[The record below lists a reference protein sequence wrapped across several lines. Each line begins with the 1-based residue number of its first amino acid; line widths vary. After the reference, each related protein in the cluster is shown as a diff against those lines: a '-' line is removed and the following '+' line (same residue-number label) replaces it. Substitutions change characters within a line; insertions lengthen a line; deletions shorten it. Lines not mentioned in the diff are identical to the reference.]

1 MEHFMKLF
9 KKRTFKVDIV
19 LVFTFMIVLT
29 VVTITSFVYF
39 KNKASTLKL
48 VQLNFRKEADAVL
61 TKTENYMQ
69 SAQVTAEIATRVFDK
84 PELKLTINSRES
96 AYLLNAV
103 KNQQPI
109 ELFYY
114 GDEAGNFLQAGI
126 LGKNIYTKQ
135 IRRING
141 KAVTDLNYFDSN
153 FNLKNSK
160 SEADSKYDPR
170 VRPWYKGAKTTGKT
184 FWTEPYIFAENGKPG
199 ITVACPV
206 YNKDKSL
213 KGVVAADIT
222 LDGLSEFLKEIDIS
236 NTSIAFIID
245 ETGKLLAYADPAKM
259 TVDLNG
265 KITRLAPYELKIP
278 ELTAGI
284 RHYQD
289 KTEKSFSYGVQG
301 VNYLACFAS
310 FPEAFGKKWLFAV
323 IATEDDFL
331 GPIKNTL
338 RITMLLSISGLIVAV
353 LAAFL
358 LARQV
363 SRPIEKL
370 AAEILKVKNFN
381 LDETA
386 DINSH
391 IHEIQAMDSAINGMK
406 NSLRAFRLYVP
417 ATLVK
422 QLIASGEKVT
432 IGGKSRELTVFFS
445 DIEDFTSITENI
457 SPKDLMLQLSD
468 YFDVMTKIIEQESGT
483 VDKFIGD
490 AVMAFWGAPI
500 SNEEHAIM
508 ACRAALKCQQIIGEF
523 NKNWEAE
530 GKYPFRTRMGINTGY
545 MIVGNMG
552 SRQRMNYSVMGD
564 GVNLASRLEMLN
576 KIYSTSIII
585 SKGTHRY
592 VQNQFVTRTIDQ
604 ITVKGK
610 SQSVVIYELMAEKGT
625 PDATRLAPL
634 AERFEQAYKLYLK
647 RDWQQAKSMC
657 ETLLEEFPDDQVSAI
672 YIERCTNF
680 IEHEPDPSWSGISK
694 LFEK

>member
-1 MEHFMKLF
+1 MKLL

-19 LVFTFMIVLT
+19 FVFTFLIVLT
-29 VVTITSFVYF
+29 VVIITSFVYF
-39 KNKASTLKL
+39 ENRASTLEL
-48 VQLNFRKEADAVL
+48 VQLNFKKEADAVL
-61 TKTENYMQ
+61 TKTNYYLQ
-69 SAQVTAEIATRVFDK
+69 GAQLTAEIATKVFDV
-84 PELKLTINSRES
+84 PDSNLTVNSDEA
-96 AYLLNAV
+96 AYLLKAV
-103 KNQQPI
+103 MTHHQLS
-109 ELFYY
+109 LFYY
-114 GDEAGNFLQAGI
+114 GDEQGNFLQAAN
-126 LGKNIYTKQ
+126 LGKTIFTKSIKQ
-135 IRRING
+135 VNG
-141 KAVTDLNYFDSN
+141 NAATVFNYFDSKLQ
-153 FNLKNSK
+153 LKT
-160 SEADSKYDPR
+160 SENIADSKYDPR
-170 VRPWYKGAKTTGKT
+170 LRPWYKGAKASGKT
-184 FWTEPYIFAENGKPG
+184 FWTDPYIFFENGKPG

-206 YNKDKSL
+206 YNQDKSF

-222 LDGLSEFLKEIDIS
+222 LDGLSEFLKVIDIS
-236 NTSIAFIID
+236 KNSLALIMD
-245 ETGKLLAYADPAKM
+245 ETGKLLAFTDPKKM
-259 TVDLNG
+259 VAVNSG

-278 ELTAGI
+278 KLTAGV

-289 KTEKSFSYGVQG
+289 NSQHSFSYEVDGVK
-301 VNYLACFAS
+301 YLGYFVY
-310 FPEAFGKKWLFAV
+310 FHETFGKKWLFGV
-323 IATEDDFL
+323 IATENNFL

-338 RITMLLSISGLIVAV
+338 RITMILSVTGLLLAM
-353 LAAFL
+353 LAAFF
-358 LARQV
+358 LARQI

-370 AAEILKVKNFN
+370 ANEVLKVKHFN
-381 LDETA
+381 LDESS
-386 DINSH
+386 DVHSH
-391 IHEIQAMDSAINGMK
+391 IHEIQDMNAAIQGMK

-445 DIEDFTSITENI
+445 DIADFTSITENI

-468 YFDVMTKIIEQESGT
+468 YFDVMTKIIETESGT

-500 SNEEHAIM
+500 SNEDHAIM
-508 ACRAALKCQQIIGEF
+508 ACRAALKCQQLIGEF
-523 NKNWEAE
+523 NKNWEAA
-530 GKYPFRTRMGINTGY
+530 GKYPFHTRMGIHTDY

-610 SQSVVIYELMAEKGT
+610 SQSVVIYELMAENDT
-625 PDATRLAPL
+625 PEAERLAPL
-634 AERFEQAYKLYLK
+634 AERFQQAYKLYLK
-647 RDWQQAKSMC
+647 REWEQAKAIC
-657 ETLLEEFPDDQVSAI
+657 EELHEKFPEDQVSVL
-672 YIERCTNF
+672 YIERCNNF
-680 IEHEPDPSWSGISK
+680 IEHEPDPAWSGISK

>member
-1 MEHFMKLF
+1 MKLF

-19 LVFTFMIVLT
+19 FVFTFLIVLT

-39 KNKASTLKL
+39 ENKAATVTL
-48 VQLNFRKEADAVL
+48 VQHNFQKEADAVL
-61 TKTENYMQ
+61 TKTDNYMQ
-69 SAQVTAEIATRVFDK
+69 NAQVTAEIGSNVFNK
-84 PELKLTINSRES
+84 PDLKLTINSAES
-96 AYLLNAV
+96 AYLLSAV
-103 KNQQPI
+103 KHQPSI

-126 LGKNIYTKQ
+126 LGKIIYTKQ
-135 IRRING
+135 ISRIND
-141 KAVTDLNYFDSN
+141 KAVTNFNYFDSN
-153 FNLKNSK
+153 LKLKTSK
-160 SEADSKYDPR
+160 AVADSKYDPR
-170 VRPWYKGAKTTGKT
+170 VRPWYKGAKAIGKT

-213 KGVVAADIT
+213 KGVIAADIT
-222 LDGLSEFLKEIDIS
+222 LDGLSEFIKEIDVS
-236 NTSIAFIID
+236 KKSIAFIID
-245 ETGKLLAYADPAKM
+245 ETGKLLAYTDPQKM
-259 TVDLNG
+259 TVNVNG
-265 KITRLAPYELKIP
+265 KVIRQAPYELKIP
-278 ELTAGI
+278 ELTASI
-284 RHYQD
+284 RCYQD
-289 KTEKSFSYGVQG
+289 KSENSFSYGVQG
-301 VNYLACFAS
+301 INYLACFSS
-310 FPEAFGKKWLFAV
+310 FHETFGKKWLFAV

-338 RITMLLSISGLIVAV
+338 RITMILSVTGLILAM
-353 LAAFL
+353 LAAFF
-358 LARQV
+358 LARQI

-370 AAEILKVKNFN
+370 ADEILKVKHFE
-381 LDETA
+381 LDESTEV
-386 DINSH
+386 NSH
-391 IHEIQAMDSAINGMK
+391 IHEIQDMDNAIQGMK

-422 QLIASGEKVT
+422 QLIESGEEVT

-445 DIEDFTSITENI
+445 DIADFTSIAENI

-468 YFDVMTKIIEQESGT
+468 YFDVMTQIIEQESGT

-500 SNEEHAIM
+500 SNEDHAIM
-508 ACRAALKCQQIIGEF
+508 ACRAALKCQQVIGEF
-523 NKNWEAE
+523 NKNWEAA
-530 GKYPFRTRMGINTGY
+530 GKYPFHTRMGINTDY

-625 PDATRLAPL
+625 PEAERLAPL
-634 AERFEQAYKLYLK
+634 AERFQQAYQLYLK
-647 RDWQQAKSMC
+647 RDWQQAKSLC
-657 ETLLEEFPDDQVSAI
+657 EALCKEFPDDQVSAL
-672 YIERCTNF
+672 YIERCANF
-680 IEHEPDPSWSGISK
+680 IENEPDPSWSGISK